1 VLGTKALTPTQHVIY
16 DKAFSN
22 LWYDADGS
30 GRGAAI
36 LIGVLENKPDLV
48 FGDFTVI

>member
-1 VLGTKALTPTQHVIY
+1 VIY

-30 GRGAAI
+30 GKGAAI
-36 LIGVLENKPDLV
+36 LIGVLENKPELI